1 MVLVFAIAQADDWL
15 QAKAGGIGYSG
26 IVIDAVA
33 YLADSAEEGWT
44 RVVAPDGT
52 PVILGVGNETRKLKT
67 PLPDTY
73 DIAGNIV
80 VATPGCGGGGS
91 VGVFGIQGIESCGSA
106 RLLAE
111 FVAKLPKGSPVALV
125 TAYNTHGL
133 CKEDVPAFAET
144 VRQLGGSYNGTL
156 GDRAGG
162 KEWDHYKSAYVLIG
176 GTGGTL
182 GAEQFCDD
190 VWTDSAAKCGTHN
203 GAFVL
208 PLTAVLPGCV
218 GAVVI

>member
-1 MVLVFAIAQADDWL
+1 MGAQAQGRWSDCALRHQQAPRHSMMMCIALVLVFAIAQADDTHTL

-52 PVILGVGNETRKLKT
+52 PVIFGVGNETRKLTT

-73 DIAGNIV
+73 DVAGNIV

-106 RLLAE
+106 RLLTE

-125 TAYNTHGL
+125 TAYNTHG
-133 CKEDVPAFAET
+133 
-144 VRQLGGSYNGTL
+144 
-156 GDRAGG
+156 
-162 KEWDHYKSAYVLIG
+162 
-176 GTGGTL
+176 
-182 GAEQFCDD
+182 
-190 VWTDSAAKCGTHN
+190 
-203 GAFVL
+203 
-208 PLTAVLPGCV
+208 
-218 GAVVI
+218 